1 MVELGEAVGV
11 MAAQSIGE
19 PGTQLTLRTFHTGGA
34 AERIAEEAYHIAP
47 FSGKIEYHNLK
58 VIERK
63 NGERVSLSKKGTIV
77 LVNGK
82 RRRTF
87 GIPYGAIVAVKN
99 GQKVKEGDVICEWE
113 PYALPILV
121 TKRGKIHFEG
131 LVEGITL
138 KELYEEGRIE
148 RVVEMDRHK
157 RYFPKAVL
165 LDEKNGEVVEEIY
178 LVHDAR
184 LAVKEGE
191 ILEPGEIV
199 ARVPREAGK
208 TRDITGGLPRVEELF
223 EARSPKDKAIVAEV
237 DGTVHIKPPEK
248 GYFKV
253 KIVTEVGDFRE
264 YDIPY
269 GKYLL
274 VGDGEKVEAGDP
286 LTTGPV
292 DPHDILRIKG
302 KDTVQEF
309 LLDQIQE
316 VYRLSGVKIDDKHI
330 EIIVRQMM
338 RKVKI
343 EDSGD
348 TKFIQGDIVD
358 LYKVQ
363 EENEKV
369 EKKGGRP
376 AQYKPVL
383 LGITRS
389 SLATD
394 SFIAAAS
401 FQETTKVLAS
411 AAIAGKVDELR
422 GLKENVII
430 GSLIPSGTGIKAYRR
445 IKVEE
450 EKEELEK
457 EAKAAS

>member
-1 MVELGEAVGV
+1 M
-11 MAAQSIGE
+11 
-19 PGTQLTLRTFHTGGA
+19 
-34 AERIAEEAYHIAP
+34 
-47 FSGKIEYHNLK
+47 
-58 VIERK
+58 
-63 NGERVSLSKKGTIV
+63 
-77 LVNGK
+77 
-82 RRRTF
+82 
-87 GIPYGAIVAVKN
+87 
-99 GQKVKEGDVICEWE
+99 
-113 PYALPILV
+113 
-121 TKRGKIHFEG
+121 
-131 LVEGITL
+131 
-138 KELYEEGRIE
+138 
-148 RVVEMDRHK
+148 
-157 RYFPKAVL
+157 
-165 LDEKNGEVVEEIY
+165 EEIY

-184 LAVKEGE
+184 LAVKEGD
-191 ILEPGEIV
+191 ILEPGDVV
-199 ARVPREAGK
+199 AKVPREAGK

-223 EARSPKDKAIVAEV
+223 EARSPKEKAVVAEI
-237 DGTVHIKPPEK
+237 DGIVHIKPPEK

-253 KIVTEVGDFRE
+253 SIIPEVGEPRE
-264 YDIPY
+264 YSIPY

-274 VGDGEKVEAGDP
+274 VGHGEKVEAGDP
-286 LTTGPV
+286 LTTGPI
-292 DPHDILRIKG
+292 DPHDVLRIKG

-343 EDSGD
+343 EESGD

-430 GSLIPSGTGIKAYRR
+430 GSLIPSGTGIKTYRK
-445 IKVEE
+445 IKIAEE
-450 EKEELEK
+450 EEVEK
-457 EAKAAS
+457 EVKAAS